1 MSIYLF
7 YSNNSYVLL
16 LCPNVVTPSTYT
28 ICVLSKVLKIFDGEL
43 ISVRFMFLNGNISL
57 FKNSYFLRKGHR
69 LFQEDAR
76 APLASPWYAA
86 EMWWY
91 LWTVYY
97 QYFTMEGVDQSEI
110 YIVFIFLG
118 NVWINISKI
127 LTMLPKN
134 VTPVISI

>member
-76 APLASPWYAA
+76 APLAPPDMPLKCDDTYV
-86 EMWWY
+86 
-91 LWTVYY
+91 L
-97 QYFTMEGVDQSEI
+97 
-110 YIVFIFLG
+110 YI
-118 NVWINISKI
+118 INILRWQV
-127 LTMLPKN
+127 LTSLKF
-134 VTPVISI
+134 I